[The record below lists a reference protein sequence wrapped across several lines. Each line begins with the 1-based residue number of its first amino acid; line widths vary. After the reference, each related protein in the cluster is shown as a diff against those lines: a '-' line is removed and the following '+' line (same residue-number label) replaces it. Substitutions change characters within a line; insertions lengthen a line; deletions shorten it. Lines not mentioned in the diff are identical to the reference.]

1 MSKKARRGLRRDES
15 GVGAIWNDDPKGRV
29 SALADRLL
37 NVPGPA
43 SIAEVQLQENANDVV
58 GRVSVSEYEMKAV
71 VVGAQQANDLDV
83 ATGKEDLVCYLQT
96 LGDALDAIPD
106 EDERDR
112 AYDALYWVLDAT
124 HRIARSIDSLNE
136 LQRNQAKNLAAMATA
151 MTKKLA
157 KRDEIVVSIID
168 DRKRR
173 GKPASWRALRL
184 LINDELRRKGFKEIS
199 ERTFDRAKGKRKK
212 I

>member
-1 MSKKARRGLRRDES
+1 
-15 GVGAIWNDDPKGRV
+15 
-29 SALADRLL
+29 
-37 NVPGPA
+37 
-43 SIAEVQLQENANDVV
+43 
-58 GRVSVSEYEMKAV
+58 
-71 VVGAQQANDLDV
+71 
-83 ATGKEDLVCYLQT
+83 
-96 LGDALDAIPD
+96 
-106 EDERDR
+106 
-112 AYDALYWVLDAT
+112 
-124 HRIARSIDSLNE
+124 
-136 LQRNQAKNLAAMATA
+136 MATA

-157 KRDEIVVSIID
+157 ERDEIVVSIID

>member
-157 KRDEIVVSIID
+157 KRNEIVVSIID

>member
-124 HRIARSIDSLNE
+124 HRIARSINSLNE

-157 KRDEIVVSIID
+157 KRNEIVVSIID

>member
-1 MSKKARRGLRRDES
+1 MTSTSRRAKR
-15 GVGAIWNDDPKGRV
+15 I
-29 SALADRLL
+29 
-37 NVPGPA
+37 
-43 SIAEVQLQENANDVV
+43 
-58 GRVSVSEYEMKAV
+58 
-71 VVGAQQANDLDV
+71 
-83 ATGKEDLVCYLQT
+83 LVCYLQT

-124 HRIARSIDSLNE
+124 HRIARSIDLLNE

-157 KRDEIVVSIID
+157 KRNEIVVSIID